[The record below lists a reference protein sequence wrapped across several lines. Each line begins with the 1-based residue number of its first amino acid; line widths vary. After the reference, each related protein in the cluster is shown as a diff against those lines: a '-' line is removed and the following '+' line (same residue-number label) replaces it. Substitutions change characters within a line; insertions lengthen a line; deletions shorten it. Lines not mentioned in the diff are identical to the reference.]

1 MTKIVKNI
9 AMMVAVF
16 TAAIFM
22 ACNPDVGGNE
32 PEMPETPETPE
43 TPEIPETPA
52 TPEAPEIIENNG
64 VGEDGKIALN
74 SVAYACYLGNVW
86 DNGVADYYIMLT
98 NDTLG
103 MGANGFEVPMHQ
115 GGWILYLDLWS
126 TLSEKT
132 YDAVLPEG
140 TYTLGKSRDFG
151 CFYQEYSLATNNVE
165 QVLVDGQW
173 LYRIKDILF
182 KEGTVTVTHTNNGYH
197 IETVVVT
204 TNDAELTFVYDG
216 AIVFEDQSDDEEWL
230 PALDMDINLEPVYGD
245 IRLYSSYP
253 SANCD
258 NYVISLFNVTDL
270 TEDKVHPNKIGGIK
284 LQLDIY
290 PELGKGV
297 AGTYHIG
304 TLSDDKYLL
313 QKEPWVY
320 YPGCYWGS
328 LALGTFV
335 EFIDKDGTVLYSVV
349 KGGTLTVTENE
360 DGTYTIVAD
369 FTTEKDKKI
378 TCNWTGPLTSFN

>member
-22 ACNPDVGGNE
+22 ACNPDVGGE
-32 PEMPETPETPE
+32 VGGEPETPETPSTPE
-43 TPEIPETPA
+43 TPE

-86 DNGVADYYIMLT
+86 DNGVGDYYIMLS
-98 NDTLG
+98 NDSLG

-115 GGWILYLDLWS
+115 GGWILYLDLWAA
-126 TLSEKT
+126 LSEKT
-132 YDAVLPEG
+132 NAAVLPEG
-140 TYTLGKSRDFG
+140 TYLLGDSRGIG
-151 CFYQEYSLATNNVE
+151 CLYNQYSLATNNLE

-173 LYRIKDILF
+173 LYRIKDIYF
-182 KEGTVTVTHTNNGYH
+182 KEATAVVTHTTKGYR
-197 IETVVVT
+197 IETNVVT
-204 TNDAELTFVYDG
+204 STGDELSFFYEG

-230 PALDMDINLEPVYGD
+230 PALEEDINLEPACGD
-245 IRLYSSYP
+245 IRFYESYP

-270 TEDKVHPNKIGGIK
+270 TEDRMHPNVIGGIK

-297 AGTYHIG
+297 TGTYHIG
-304 TLSDDKYLL
+304 TLTDDKYLL
-313 QKEPWVY
+313 KKEPWAY
-320 YPGCYWGS
+320 YPGCYWGTM
-328 LALGTFV
+328 ALGTFV
-335 EFIDKDGTVLYSVV
+335 EFIDQDGTVLYSVV
-349 KGGTLTVTENE
+349 KGGTLTITENE
-360 DGTYTIVAD
+360 DNTYTIVTD
-369 FTTEKDKKI
+369 FTTEKGKKI
-378 TCNWTGPLTSFN
+378 TCNWTGALAEYQL